1 MALII
6 KDDGSKR
13 NNASVNS
20 YPIINKIGVPNK
32 SNPTPNK
39 DWIIDNKKIIINKKS
54 IKIFYHWLKNFIY
67 VFLFF
72 NER

>member
-6 KDDGSKR
+6 KDDGNKR

-39 DWIIDNKKIIINKKS
+39 D
-54 IKIFYHWLKNFIY
+54 
-67 VFLFF
+67 
-72 NER
+72 

>member
-6 KDDGSKR
+6 KDDGNKR

-20 YPIINKIGVPNK
+20 YPINNKIGVPNK

-54 IKIFYHWLKNFIY
+54 IKMFNHRLENFI
-67 VFLFF
+67 LCFF
-72 NER
+72 IF